1 MEGFTLLLVVPL
13 LGLGLLG
20 CSRLWRLL
28 NHGSTGE
35 RAAGRLLFI
44 PSLLLTL
51 FFLFMVIS
59 VFNPPKRIELDRQ
72 TGERR

>member
-1 MEGFTLLLVVPL
+1 MEGFALLLVVPL
-13 LGLGLLG
+13 LGLALLG

-35 RAAGRLLFI
+35 RVAGWLLFI